1 VRKFLLLIF
10 AIITI
15 AAAIFSYDRYYARN
29 KVSRMLGEARLAAST
44 KTALSLNRHLKDA
57 ELEVSVSENATTL
70 SGVVRTE
77 IQKSLA
83 GEVALSIKGV
93 KEVHNNV
100 IVSRTVGASA
110 TAPERTLGERLDDLT
125 IEASVKTALA
135 LNEYVSSRKISVKS
149 DRGHVV
155 LEGKTSS
162 AAEAELA
169 RKIAED
175 VEGVRSVEF
184 RLALE
189 DVTEEKT
196 GRSILQK
203 VDDVR
208 VSALVRAAFMV
219 NRNLDS
225 SEIEIVSENGIVRLN
240 GIVRSGAE
248 KDLAQKIA
256 EDCKGVKAV
265 DNELRISAAGG

>member
-1 VRKFLLLIF
+1 
-10 AIITI
+10 
-15 AAAIFSYDRYYARN
+15 
-29 KVSRMLGEARLAAST
+29 M
-44 KTALSLNRHLKDA
+44 NRHLKDA
-57 ELEVSVSENATTL
+57 EVEVSVSENATTL
-70 SGVVRTE
+70 SGVVGTE

-100 IVSRTVGASA
+100 IVSRAVA
-110 TAPERTLGERLDDLT
+110 TSGIALERTLGERLDDLT

-135 LNEYVSSRKISVKS
+135 LNEYVRSRKISVS
-149 DRGHVV
+149 SNRGHVV

-184 RLALE
+184 KLALVE
-189 DVTEEKT
+189 ASEEQPS
-196 GRSILQK
+196 RSILQK

-265 DNELRISAAGG
+265 DNELRISASGG